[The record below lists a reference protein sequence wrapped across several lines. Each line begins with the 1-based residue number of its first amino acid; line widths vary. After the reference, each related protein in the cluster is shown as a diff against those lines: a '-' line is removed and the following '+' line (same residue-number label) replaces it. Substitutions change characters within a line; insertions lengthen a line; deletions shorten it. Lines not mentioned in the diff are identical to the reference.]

1 MPGRPPHKRKRDVT
15 KDDGNRT
22 RISRTGQINHC
33 TMCKKTRH
41 NQSACPSKPEGAAS
55 VRKVSTRG
63 EIVFASGGNM
73 TTSGGNVS
81 ARGGKV
87 SARGGEVVSTRSGKV
102 TARGGKVT
110 ASPSTPHN
118 VSSQIEMCMPPP
130 GFEMSTPES
139 SSSIVRTSGNVR
151 MRGGGVRTRDGVVR
165 LRVGMWIRSP
175 VKEKSSNED
184 RTING
189 KVVRSRGIWVGSK
202 SEVEEY
208 GFNKLAIFV

>member
-1 MPGRPPHKRKRDVT
+1 
-15 KDDGNRT
+15 
-22 RISRTGQINHC
+22 
-33 TMCKKTRH
+33 MCKKTRH

-63 EIVFASGGNM
+63 EIVSVSGGNV

-110 ASPSTPHN
+110 ASPSTPL
-118 VSSQIEMCMPPP
+118 M
-130 GFEMSTPES
+130 
-139 SSSIVRTSGNVR
+139 
-151 MRGGGVRTRDGVVR
+151 MRGGWCENKGWCCQ

-208 GFNKLAIFV
+208 GFNKLAILF